1 MKPVRVLVISQLF
14 APEMGALPNRL
25 SPLTRHLGAHGHQ
38 VYVATG
44 MPNYPRGEVFPA
56 YRGRRF
62 MREEL
67 EGATVLRTAYFTTP
81 RNVSKGSQLL
91 SYLSFLPAVLYSGWR
106 AGRVDAVFVTSPPI
120 FPALPAIVLAKLRR
134 AKLLVDLRDLW
145 PDEVV
150 AVGAAAKARSRSACS
165 G

>member
-1 MKPVRVLVISQLF
+1 MLVISQLF

-25 SPLTRHLGAHGHQ
+25 SPLTRHLGAHGHD

-67 EGATVLRTAYFTTP
+67 EGATVLAHR
-81 RNVSKGSQLL
+81 VLHD
-91 SYLSFLPAVLYSGWR
+91 PAQRLEGN
-106 AGRVDAVFVTSPPI
+106 
-120 FPALPAIVLAKLRR
+120 
-134 AKLLVDLRDLW
+134 
-145 PDEVV
+145 
-150 AVGAAAKARSRSACS
+150 RSC
-165 G
+165 

>member
-1 MKPVRVLVISQLF
+1 MISQLF

-25 SPLTRHLGAHGHQ
+25 SPLTRHLGAHGHE

-81 RNVSKGSQLL
+81 RTLGR
-91 SYLSFLPAVLYSGWR
+91 YVLMDYMDKKTR
-106 AGRVDAVFVTSPPI
+106 TVH
-120 FPALPAIVLAKLRR
+120 
-134 AKLLVDLRDLW
+134 
-145 PDEVV
+145 
-150 AVGAAAKARSRSACS
+150 
-165 G
+165 